1 MKNIISMCNTKIFA
15 QNLKLKILFDLKEKT
30 VFRSLQIKEKNYLK

>member
-1 MKNIISMCNTKIFA
+1 MKNTISMRNTYKNILQTTNP

-30 VFRSLQIKEKNYLK
+30 KNII